1 MHCAIALRFRHRKRR
16 WFSDVAHGGDED
28 EVPTKTEVA
37 WDAARNGGCSVVRR
51 YLAFSFCE
59 GFQTGSCLA

>member
-1 MHCAIALRFRHRKRR
+1 M
-16 WFSDVAHGGDED
+16 AHGGDED

-51 YLAFSFCE
+51 YLAFSFGE
-59 GFQTGSCLA
+59 GFNRGSRLV